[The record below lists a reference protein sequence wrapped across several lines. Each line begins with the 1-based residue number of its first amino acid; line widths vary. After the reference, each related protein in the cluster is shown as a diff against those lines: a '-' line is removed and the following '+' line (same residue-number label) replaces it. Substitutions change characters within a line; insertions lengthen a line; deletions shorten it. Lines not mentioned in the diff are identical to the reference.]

1 MRVWRVLGAI
11 AMVALGAMMVRMGES
26 DDSPG
31 LGGIGIFIALGGVW
45 LLVRPLL
52 RGR

>member
-1 MRVWRVLGAI
+1 MRVWRIVLAVAMVVLGA
-11 AMVALGAMMVRMGES
+11 VLVNMGER

-45 LLVRPLL
+45 LLVRPLM